1 MLTNYFLVAV
11 RNLWRNKVPAT
22 INIFG
27 LAIGLACC
35 MLILLYTKDELSYDR
50 FHVQKDR
57 IHRITARVIDDKGQQ
72 MFKTVKTAMVV
83 GPSFKKDIPGI
94 SDYTR
99 LGSGNWVMKTGKE
112 VVNQEGLYA
121 DANFFSVF
129 TFPLVEGDPQSA
141 LADPRSVVLSEDA
154 ATKYFGSTPALG
166 RTLDIQIE
174 GKFEPFLVRAV
185 AKRCPENSSIKFDML
200 LPMKLREERNPDN
213 SWLNF
218 NLTTF
223 LLLQPGADAAA
234 VTRGMSKVF
243 AIDAADQLK
252 ESAEKYNFHGVAHYE
267 LQSLAGIHL
276 DTDFNAQD
284 ELKDASNPLYSWILS
299 GIALFIIAIACI
311 NFINLTMAASLK
323 RSREIGIRKVIGGSR
338 AQLIRQFLGE
348 SFITCFISF
357 VMALVLTNSVLPL
370 FNELANKRLSLSYL
384 LDTQLVSG
392 FVILFLFTGFA
403 AGFYPALVLSGFR
416 PVQTLYQRI
425 KLSGGN
431 YLSKTLLVVQF
442 TFSALLIISSFFLY
456 QQLDFLTHK
465 DLGYN
470 DRNLVVFT
478 AGDNAGPLFSTRL
491 RQALAHNPAIQVIGE
506 HNRGR
511 SGTTA
516 HVDGKEL
523 FFDYEHIDDQYLPAM
538 QLRLAGG
545 RNFSPQFPA
554 DSAQSVLVN
563 ETFVAQAGW
572 KDPIGKTVEM
582 GGDKRK
588 LTVIGVVKDYHFR
601 PLNERVGAQLFAVE
615 PPDAASLFFIRI
627 SPDNAPATL
636 MAIEKIFHQL
646 MPFYPWS
653 YTFRS
658 EQNRKAYAQQDK
670 WKQIVG
676 FAAILTIFISCIG
689 LLGLTALSA
698 RQRTK
703 EFGIRK
709 VLGAS
714 VAGIVRLASGRFIG
728 LVLLANAIAIPIA
741 WWAVNK
747 WLQNFAYHVE
757 PRWWVFALAAT
768 FTVVIAALTIGVQA
782 VRAAAANP
790 VKSLRSE

>member
-1 MLTNYFLVAV
+1 MLANYFLIAI

-50 FHVQKDR
+50 FHAKHSR

-72 MFKTVKTAMVV
+72 LFKTVKTAMVV
-83 GPSFKKDIPGI
+83 GAAFKKDIPGI
-94 SDYTR
+94 GDYTR
-99 LGSGNWVMKTGKE
+99 LGSGSWVIRTGKE
-112 VVNQEGLYA
+112 VVSQEGLYA

-129 TFPLVEGDPQSA
+129 NFPLVEGDARTA
-141 LADPRSVVLSEDA
+141 LDDPHSVVLSEDA
-154 ATKYFGSTPALG
+154 AKKYFGATSAVG
-166 RTLDIQIE
+166 RPLDIQVE
-174 GKFEPFLVRAV
+174 GKFEPFIVRAI
-185 AKRCPENSSIKFDML
+185 AKRCPENSSIKFDLL
-200 LPMKLREERNPDN
+200 LPMKLREQRNPDN

-223 LLLQPGADAAA
+223 LLLQPGADPATI
-234 VTRGMSKVF
+234 TRSMSRVF
-243 AIDAADQLK
+243 AIDAADQLM
-252 ESAEKYNFHGVAHYE
+252 ESAEKYNFHGVAHYG
-267 LQSLAGIHL
+267 LQPFAQIHL
-276 DTDFNAQD
+276 DKEFDAQD
-284 ELKDASNPLYSWILS
+284 ELKDASSPAYSWVLS
-299 GIALFIIAIACI
+299 GIAVFIIVIACI

-323 RSREIGIRKVIGGSR
+323 RGREIGIRKVIGGSR
-338 AQLIRQFLGE
+338 AQLVRQFLGE
-348 SFITCFISF
+348 SFITCFIAF
-357 VMALVLTNSVLPL
+357 VIAVLLTNAALPL
-370 FNELANKRLSLSYL
+370 FNELANKRLSVSYL
-384 LDTQLVSG
+384 LDGQLVAG
-392 FVILFLFTGFA
+392 FATLFLFTGFA

-425 KLSGGN
+425 KLTGRN
-431 YLSKTLLVVQF
+431 YLSKTLLVIQF
-442 TFSALLIISSFFLY
+442 TLSALLIISSFFLY
-456 QQLDFLTHK
+456 QQLDFLTNK

-470 DRNLVVFT
+470 DRHLVVFT
-478 AGDNAGPLFSTRL
+478 AGGNAGPQFSARL
-491 RQALAHNPAIQVIGE
+491 RQALAHDPAIQVIGE

-511 SGTTA
+511 SGTSA
-516 HVDGKEL
+516 RVDGKEL
-523 FFDYEHIDDQYLPAM
+523 FFDFEHIDENYLPAL
-538 QLRLAGG
+538 QLRLAAG

-563 ETFVAQAGW
+563 ETFVARAGW

-582 GGDKRK
+582 SGDKRR
-588 LTVIGVVKDYHFR
+588 LTVVGVVKDYYFR
-601 PLNERVGAQLFAVE
+601 PLNERVGAQLFAVRV
-615 PPDAASLFFIRI
+615 PDAASQFFVRI
-627 SPDNAPATL
+627 SPDNTAATL
-636 MAIEKIFHQL
+636 KTIETAFKRL

-676 FAAILTIFISCIG
+676 FAALLTIFLSCVG
-689 LLGLTALSA
+689 LLGLTVLSA

-714 VAGIVRLASGRFIG
+714 VSGIVRLASVPFIG
-728 LVLLANAIAIPIA
+728 LVLLANGIAIPIG

-747 WLQNFAYHVE
+747 WLQNFAYHIE
-757 PRWWVFALAAT
+757 PRWWVFAAAVLM
-768 FTVVIAALTIGVQA
+768 TVLIAGLTVGIQSI
-782 VRAAAANP
+782 RAAVVNP